1 MVLFGQWVG
10 IVSAEGVGQMAER
23 ATRAAVP
30 GQQPRASEAD
40 PTPRPAVPPPA
51 SPRPSSPT
59 GSAASSPTDSVPVR
73 QDPPRETEPAR
84 GEHVHSEPAA
94 PQPPQR
100 HSVRQ
105 QVLAALREALLSGE
119 LAPGQVYSAP
129 VLAARFGVSA
139 TPVREAM
146 QRLASE
152 GAVETVPNR
161 GFRVA
166 ERTPGDLAELA
177 EVRALLEIPTVLALA
192 RTRPPEVWRAL
203 RPLAEAAYDCATRG
217 DLTGYVVADQT
228 FHRALVEVG
237 GNRQLAV
244 LVAELCRQSQCGG
257 ASREGLAAGGAL
269 HGALL
274 DALSASDLTRAEA
287 LLREQLAG

>member
-1 MVLFGQWVG
+1 MD
-10 IVSAEGVGQMAER
+10 ER
-23 ATRAAVP
+23 ATRASIP
-30 GQQPRASEAD
+30 GQQPRVSEPEPA
-40 PTPRPAVPPPA
+40 PRPAGSRASSTSSTSSPP
-51 SPRPSSPT
+51 SPSSDRAVSSPT
-59 GSAASSPTDSVPVR
+59 GSVPVR
-73 QDPPRETEPAR
+73 RDPPRETEPAR

-94 PQPPQR
+94 PKPPQR
-100 HSVRQ
+100 HSVRG

-166 ERTPGDLAELA
+166 ERSPGDLAELA
-177 EVRALLEIPTVLALA
+177 EVRVLLEVPTVLALA
-192 RTRPPEVWRAL
+192 HTRPPEVWREL
-203 RPLAEAAYDCATRG
+203 RPLAEAAYGCATRG
-217 DLTGYVVADQT
+217 DLTGYVVADQA

-244 LVAELCRQSQCGG
+244 LVAELCRQSQCG
-257 ASREGLAAGGAL
+257 AATREGLAARGGL

-274 DALSASDLTRAEA
+274 DALSVSDLTRAEA